1 MSSLAGN
8 SRSGGTTNWIHYV
21 ASKYD
26 ASVIYSLER
35 KGQLVLFDISLDKE
49 LKKLSP
55 SDKLKI
61 LDTKL
66 TKKGASNYAKVSV
79 GKKIGLLNINAI
91 TKPTGRSK
99 DSASVIGGGKNSK
112 EFTPDKFN
120 LGGSEFKNLGAL
132 VSTVA
137 NRLQSVYGGE
147 EYAEIR
153 RYLNHVVQK
162 VTGIKMLSEKLKR
175 FSQSYKTDKF
185 AVTDSDMKIISKNFG
200 EIVGAMFLLRTNK
213 KAAVVGFPGAVN
225 EGLYDI
231 YTKDDKG
238 RMHYYSA
245 KSAGGSSTSMANLNF
260 IRRNF
265 SSGNTWVQQHMK
277 ELETIDALINTTEYN
292 TVYNITAFFNDELPI
307 KVKAI
312 VKVLNGLSMPEL
324 QIRDV
329 EQETLDDW
337 FISIKE
343 TRTEKQFVDTMMNI
357 YNNVLGDV
365 KGTPKTSDKVLR
377 EMFNGKSSFHHGY
390 LLYPMGSYIVKYLNN
405 SPTMVEAL
413 NLLAGFANYISQIT
427 VDMSTTNTEVQIIK
441 FAKNDFRFSYNGMS
455 KAPGNRPIGFKEA

>member
-26 ASVIYSLER
+26 AGVIYSLER
-35 KGQLVLFDISLDKE
+35 KGQLVLFDISLDGE

-55 SDKLKI
+55 SDNIKI

-292 TVYNITAFFNDELPI
+292 TVFNITAFFNDELPI

-405 SPTMVEAL
+405 SPKMVEAL